1 MSPEIIYAIAF
12 ITVTLLAILYTKLTG
27 NKIPPK
33 VKTALHIFL
42 TLILKAAAKTPGA
55 KSLCF
60 VKAASNPTPPILA
73 PPVYSVFS
81 GKITGTEIMALLEPL
96 GIKMYGPVDRDY
108 ELTYIAEIERF
119 LKYYHSELP
128 YTKDDFDCD
137 DHAWLMRAEALKWS
151 KGRMPWGYVEGR
163 SIPGE
168 GRQFGPHAFNFVID
182 ARKTVWYV
190 DELNVA
196 AGKDKPVVAYPIK
209 SYMGRV

>member
-1 MSPEIIYAIAF
+1 MSPEIIYAIVF
-12 ITVTLLAILYTKLTG
+12 ILVALLAILYTKLTG

-42 TLILKAAAKTPGA
+42 TLILKAATKTPGIR
-55 KSLCF
+55 SLCF
-60 VKAASNPTPPILA
+60 VKAASTTIPPPLP
-73 PPVYSVFS
+73 PPVFT
-81 GKITGTEIMALLEPL
+81 GTITGTEIRALLEPL
-96 GIKMYGPVDRDY
+96 GIKMYVTVDRDY
-108 ELTYIAEIERF
+108 ELTSILEIERF
-119 LKYYHSELP
+119 LKHYHEELP
-128 YTKDDFDCD
+128 YTKDDYDCD

-151 KGRMPWGYVEGR
+151 KGRMPWGYVEGQ

-190 DELNVA
+190 DELTVA